1 MTIAFVY
8 SGQGAQYL
16 GMGKEFFESSD
27 NFKKNLE
34 FANEQVSFDLLSVL
48 FEDEGR
54 LNQTEFTQPAILAVS
69 VAISELIKEMCH
81 IRPTAVAGLSLG
93 EYTALVESQ
102 ALSFEEALKLVQIR
116 GRLMS
121 QTVPDGVGAMA
132 AVMGLDR
139 QIVENVCQKCSGN
152 ELVVP
157 ANYNMPGQIVI
168 AGHKNAVLRASEEL
182 LNEGAKKVIPLN
194 VSGPFHTSLLKEA
207 SDELSLV
214 LADINF
220 KALQI
225 PTYTNVNGHQIKD
238 VSEIRD
244 LLTKQVMSPVYWEDL
259 VLQMIKDGV
268 DTFIEVG
275 PGRALSS
282 FIKKIDRSVTVYNVE
297 NLKTLSKLQE
307 KLGENNVKK

>member
-34 FANEQVSFDLLSVL
+34 FANEHVSFDLLSVL

-69 VAISELIKEMCH
+69 VAISELIKETCH

-121 QTVPDGVGAMA
+121 QAVPDGVGAMA

-139 QIVENVCQKCSGN
+139 QIIETACQKCSGD

-157 ANYNMPGQIVI
+157 ANYNMPGQIII

-194 VSGPFHTSLLKEA
+194 VSGPFHTTLLKEA

-225 PTYTNVNGHQIKD
+225 PTYTNVKGRQIKD

-259 VLQMIKDGV
+259 VLQMIKDGI